1 MLDLEVSESVQIRPK
16 SIRAYSLNDM
26 FSTCRHPFASIS
38 LVSDVAQQSLYLP
51 KDKQTLY
58 GRGET
63 KPRGVSVCA
72 LLVVLCTMYIP
83 AAGLSHILDP
93 IRTEWIIPPVI
104 LQDETAANLVGALLN
119 PPTVFSMLLGLMPY
133 LRSSKFIGVCFGGFL
148 PIDS

>member
-1 MLDLEVSESVQIRPK
+1 MLDLEVSDSARIRPK
-16 SIRAYSLNDM
+16 RIRTYNPNEM
-26 FSTCRHPFASIS
+26 FSTCRHPFASVA
-38 LVSDVAQQSLYLP
+38 LVSDVAQQNLYLP
-51 KDKQTLY
+51 KDKQTIFA
-58 GRGET
+58 RGET